1 MLAGVTPAEALLAG
15 DILSTALFCAMNA
28 GLASGAFTPRHHV
41 YVVVGLGPV
50 GLLTVA
56 STVAFLKQAGVAV
69 VTVGCPPAD
78 RSVASATV
86 YGVDCVPARLAKAAS
101 LGAVSLD
108 FTSNNVVDVVRCV
121 LFVSL
126 AAVSSVSSP
135 VAIRLANHGNHQ
147 LTARTFL

>member
-28 GLASGAFTPRHHV
+28 GLASGAFAPRHHV

-56 STVAFLKQAGVAV
+56 FLKQAGVAV
-69 VTVGCPPAD
+69 VTVGCPPTD